1 MSFSK
6 IIQTY
11 VDSTIKLYINEVSNK
26 YNIDKNDLYKM
37 WNKDIKEK
45 DDNVTYEPI
54 TEPTTKNSNLSS
66 LSKNELVELCKLKGL
81 KTRGTKAELIEIL
94 SQNDNKLMKKSESK
108 KPSSPQDKPVIK
120 KLIAKIPSI
129 PIKRNKFDNF
139 EHEETSFV
147 FDKDKKVYGKQNSDG
162 SIKPLSKED
171 IDLCNKYKFSYYI
184 PDNLD
189 KKTSLKDIEVEELD
203 DDVEEEEDVEEDD
216 DVEEELEEEE
226 EEFEEEYYEE

>member
-26 YNIDKNDLYKM
+26 YNIDKNDLFKM

-54 TEPTTKNSNLSS
+54 VEPTSKNTNFSS

-81 KTRGTKAELIEIL
+81 KTRGTKAELIETL
-94 SQNDNKLMKKSESK
+94 SQNDSKLMKKSGSK
-108 KPSSPQDKPVIK
+108 KSNSPQDKSVIK
-120 KLIAKIPSI
+120 KLVAKIPNI

-139 EHEETSFV
+139 EHVETSFI
-147 FDKDKKVYGKQNSDG
+147 FDKDKKVYGKQNPDG
-162 SIKPLSKED
+162 TIKPLSKED

-203 DDVEEEEDVEEDD
+203 EDVEEDEEVEED
-216 DVEEELEEEE
+216 DEVDEELEEEE
-226 EEFEEEYYEE
+226 EFEDEYYEE